1 MHSIPQCLNLLV
13 TLIGMTNKTKSCR
26 NCKEKKSLDAFH
38 NDKRT
43 PDGRYDVCRDCRS
56 KHRNITDIPKED
68 YEALLQAQNYACA
81 ICGVNAEESK
91 NGLAVDHNHATDQ
104 VRGLLCVRCNVGLGY
119 FKDNINSLNEAVNY
133 LLRTD
138 DAT

>member
-1 MHSIPQCLNLLV
+1 
-13 TLIGMTNKTKSCR
+13 MTTDTHKICR
-26 NCKEKKSLDAFH
+26 TCKEELILELFH
-38 NDKRT
+38 RDKRM
-43 PDGRYDVCRDCRS
+43 PDGHYDVCRDCRS

-68 YEALLQAQNYACA
+68 YEALLQAQNYSCA

-104 VRGLLCVRCNVGLGY
+104 VRGLLCMRCNVGLGY

-138 DAT
+138 DVS

>member
-1 MHSIPQCLNLLV
+1 MRFIHQCLNLLV
-13 TLIGMTNKTKSCR
+13 TSTEMTIDTKSCR
-26 NCKEKKSLDAFH
+26 SCKEIKSLDAFH

-56 KHRNITDIPKED
+56 KHRNITEIPKED
-68 YEALLQAQNYACA
+68 YEALLQAQNYSCA

-119 FKDNINSLNEAVNY
+119 FKDNINSLTQAVSY
-133 LLRTD
+133 LLKND

>member
-1 MHSIPQCLNLLV
+1 MRFIHQCLNLLV
-13 TLIGMTNKTKSCR
+13 TSIEMTNKTKRCR
-26 NCKEKKSLDAFH
+26 NCLENKGLDAFH

-68 YEALLQAQNYACA
+68 YEALLQAQNYSCA

-133 LLRTD
+133 LLKSD
-138 DAT
+138 DVT

>member
-1 MHSIPQCLNLLV
+1 MRFILQCLNLLV

-26 NCKEKKSLDAFH
+26 KCLENKSLDAFH
-38 NDKRT
+38 NDRRT

-56 KHRNITDIPKED
+56 KHRNITDIPKAD
-68 YEALLQAQNYACA
+68 YQSLLEAQNYSCA
-81 ICGVNAEESK
+81 ICGINAEETK
-91 NGLAVDHNHATDQ
+91 QGLAVDHSHETDQ
-104 VRGLLCVRCNVGLGY
+104 VRGLLCMRCNVGLGY

-133 LLRTD
+133 LLKSD

>member
-1 MHSIPQCLNLLV
+1 MRFIHQCLNLLV
-13 TLIGMTNKTKSCR
+13 TSTEMTNNTKRCR
-26 NCKEKKSLDAFH
+26 NCLEIKSFDAFH

-56 KHRNITDIPKED
+56 KHRNITDIPKEH
-68 YEALLQAQNYACA
+68 YEALLQAQNYSCA

-104 VRGLLCVRCNVGLGY
+104 VRGLLCMRCNVGLGY
-119 FKDNINSLNEAVNY
+119 FKDNINSLNQAVNY
-133 LLRTD
+133 LLKSD

>member
-1 MHSIPQCLNLLV
+1 
-13 TLIGMTNKTKSCR
+13 MTNKTKSCR
-26 NCKEKKSLDAFH
+26 NCKENKNLDAFH

-56 KHRNITDIPKED
+56 KHRNITDIPKER
-68 YEALLQAQNYACA
+68 YEALLQAQNYSCA
-81 ICGVNAEESK
+81 ICGINAEESK

-104 VRGLLCVRCNVGLGY
+104 VRGLLCMRCNVGLGY